1 MELEA
6 IAGADR
12 ALVVTTPEVSAIR
25 DADRIIGLLE
35 ARDMGQVQLIVNR
48 VRTDMVRRGDMMSVD
63 DVMDILAIPLLG
75 AIPDD
80 EAIVVSTNQGE
91 PLAGTDTP
99 SGQAY
104 LDICKRLLGED
115 IPVTVYDG
123 GKSFISRLTGFL
135 KRA

>member
-1 MELEA
+1 
-6 IAGADR
+6 
-12 ALVVTTPEVSAIR
+12 
-25 DADRIIGLLE
+25 
-35 ARDMGQVQLIVNR
+35 
-48 VRTDMVRRGDMMSVD
+48 
-63 DVMDILAIPLLG
+63 MDILAVPLLG

-80 EAIVVSTNQGE
+80 ESIVISTNQGE

-115 IPVTVYDG
+115 IPVCIPEMG
-123 GKSFISRLTGFL
+123 RGFISRLTGFL